1 MKILA
6 TVAAALLALGTIAAD
21 ADTMPADQL
30 SFLIESK
37 TLDEALD
44 EWAKQTGFQIFVTDW
59 GLAKQLPAPRLLGK
73 FSARA
78 ALEKLLEGTPLTWV
92 LLDERT
98 VLVREKA
105 RSAPPKDTVGT
116 TDRPPPS
123 PLALG
128 LDGRARDPPEEVIV
142 TAQRREERLQ
152 DVPMAIS
159 VLRGKDLDRFTGQG
173 ISEALA
179 LVPGIKITQEGLYAG
194 GNMQLSIRGVSASGP
209 TFNGSSPVAYY
220 IDSVPFGLVKTAIAP
235 DANAYD
241 LERVEVL
248 RGPQGTLYGAS
259 ALNGV
264 VRILTHDADLE
275 QFEFKTRASLAQTEG
290 GAESYRDDLAVN
302 VPLIQGKLGARA
314 VLGYSYGGGW
324 IDSVNKKDANDAEVI
339 NARLKIAARPTEDF
353 YAGLTGWISR
363 TDFGAPSLSTDED
376 TFPGHIRQPMST
388 DYDVLG
394 LKLGYDFAAFS
405 LTSMTSYIDYH
416 SPSKVDLSG
425 IGIEDTLDTTLDS
438 KVLAQEVNLN
448 STGEGSWRW
457 SVGGFYRDAKDR
469 LVQASEVVLP
479 GQPVDFTDK
488 SESFAFFGE
497 LTRVFADGKFELT
510 GGARY
515 FKDHVQQIENSPQS
529 PVPGTPL
536 LPPTRTTFDAVTPR
550 VVLNWHPG
558 ENSTVYGSYSE
569 GFRSGFG
576 QNANIIRAAPSFKPV
591 AEDKLRNYE
600 LGLKGTVLGGNLMY
614 EAAVYFIDWAD
625 VQQTVL
631 VAIPAGSANFFS
643 AVVNGQ
649 SASGPGIDLALT
661 ARPVEQLECG
671 ISFSWNDLGLDKEV
685 ASGGVVVFDNG
696 DRLNY
701 SAEYTV
707 AASVAYVFALNS
719 SGLEARFSASGNYSS
734 AQTIRSLRG
743 SALSVFDGDDTLVG
757 RTSLAISTQ
766 RWSTS
771 LFVENVNNERG
782 TPVVGAPDFFF
793 SSRLRPRTTGIQ
805 FAYHF

>member
-1 MKILA
+1 MNVLLQSQL
-6 TVAAALLALGTIAAD
+6 AALR
-21 ADTMPADQL
+21 
-30 SFLIESK
+30 SRHS
-37 TLDEALD
+37 
-44 EWAKQTGFQIFVTDW
+44 V
-59 GLAKQLPAPRLLGK
+59 
-73 FSARA
+73 RA
-78 ALEKLLEGTPLTWV
+78 ACIVASVSCISSVAL
-92 LLDERT
+92 
-98 VLVREKA
+98 A
-105 RSAPPKDTVGT
+105 QSQGT
-116 TDRPPPS
+116 TSQGR
-123 PLALG
+123 
-128 LDGRARDPPEEVIV
+128 DGDVRGVEEVIV
-142 TAQRREERLQ
+142 TAQRRQERLQ
-152 DVPMAIS
+152 DVPIAIS
-159 VLRGKDLDRFTGQG
+159 VLAGPDLDRFTGQG
-173 ISEALA
+173 ISEALT
-179 LVPGIKITQEGLYAG
+179 LVPGIKMTQEGLYAG
-194 GNMQLSIRGVSASGP
+194 GNTQLSIRGVSASGP

-220 IDSVPFGLVKTAIAP
+220 MDSVPFGLVKTAIAP
-235 DANAYD
+235 DTNAYD

-264 VRILTHDADLE
+264 VRILTHDADLD
-275 QFEFKTRASLAQTEG
+275 QFEFKTRASFAQTQH

-353 YAGLTGWISR
+353 YVGVTGWISR
-363 TDFGAPSLSTDED
+363 SDFGAPSLSTDED
-376 TFPGHIRQPMST
+376 TFPGHISQPMST

-394 LKLGYDFAAFS
+394 LKLGYDFSAFS

-416 SPSKVDLSG
+416 NPSKVDLSPFL
-425 IGIEDTLDTTLDS
+425 IEDTLDTTLDS
-438 KVLAQEVNLN
+438 KVFAQEVNLN

-457 SVGGFYRDAKDR
+457 SLGGFYRDAKDR
-469 LVQASEVVLP
+469 LIQASEVVLP

-510 GGARY
+510 GGLRY

-536 LPPTRTTFDAVTPR
+536 LPPTRTTFDSVTPR

-576 QNANIIRAAPSFKPV
+576 QNANIIRAAPSFEPV
-591 AEDKLRNYE
+591 AEDKLKNYE
-600 LGLKGTVLGGNLMY
+600 VGVKGSALDGSLTY
-614 EAAVYFIDWAD
+614 EAAAYFIDWQN

-631 VAIPAGSANFFS
+631 VAIPEGSPNLFT

-649 SASGPGIDLALT
+649 SASGPGFDFALT

-671 ISFSWNDLGLDKEV
+671 ISFSWNDLGLDEQV
-685 ASGGVVVFDNG
+685 APGGVVLFDKG

-701 SAEYTV
+701 SSEYTV
-707 AASVAYVFALNS
+707 AASLAYAFALNG
-719 SGLEARFSASGNYSS
+719 SGLEGRFSASGNYSS
-734 AQTIRSLRG
+734 AQTIRTLRG
-743 SALSVFDGDDTLVG
+743 SALSVYEGDSSIIG
-757 RTSLAISTQ
+757 RTSVGISTE

-771 LFVENVNNERG
+771 LFVENVTNERAQ
-782 TPVVGAPDFFF
+782 PVVGAPDFFF

-805 FAYHF
+805 FEYRF